1 MAACGA
7 LEGLTYGKLPLRKV
21 HIWEVA
27 TWEIVTW
34 SVALG
39 KMSLGKYL
47 TPETIHRHTFFNKKK
62 TKRMNDKKFVLT
74 HVKSIVLVLVCFSLK
89 S

>member
-7 LEGLTYGKLPLRKV
+7 LEGLTYGKLPPRKV

-39 KMSLGKYL
+39 KMSLGKHL
-47 TPETIHRHTFFNKKK
+47 TPETIHMHTFFKKK
-62 TKRMNDKKFVLT
+62 
-74 HVKSIVLVLVCFSLK
+74 LK
-89 S
+89 E